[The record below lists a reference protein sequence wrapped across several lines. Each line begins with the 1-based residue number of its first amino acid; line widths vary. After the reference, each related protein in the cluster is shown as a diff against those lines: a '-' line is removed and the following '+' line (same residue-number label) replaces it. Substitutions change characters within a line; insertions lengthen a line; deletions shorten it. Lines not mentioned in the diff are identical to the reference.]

1 MKYSVITVALF
12 AVFGFTSAN
21 AQIANPDNDSATF
34 FKWNPASVNNAKPA
48 IGQTKAGDVSPDGL
62 YVYANAERG
71 WTNRGHDY
79 TWVAGVGLAHTEDC
93 LPYNLPAPAKGGSIA
108 QTGPFADHGA

>member
-1 MKYSVITVALF
+1 MNYSLIAVALF

-34 FKWNPASVNNAKPA
+34 FKWNAASVNNPKAATDQP
-48 IGQTKAGDVSPDGL
+48 KAGDLSSDRL
-62 YVYANAERG
+62 YVYANDERG
-71 WTNRGHDY
+71 FVARGHDY
-79 TWVAGVGLAHTEDC
+79 EWIAGGLAHTADC
-93 LPYNLPAPAKGGSIA
+93 LPYNLPAPAKGGSIV